1 MLIAI
6 FYALHIYFVYRENM
20 HILQLS
26 QFILI
31 AHELFHFEKNIV
43 LNMLTK

>member
-6 FYALHIYFVYRENM
+6 FHTVHIYFVYQENM

-26 QFILI
+26 QFILF
-31 AHELFHFEKNIV
+31 AHELYHFEKNIV